1 MCPFPIPRKPLALT
15 SDDENFKIL
24 LDGLQ
29 SVSPHALQILAAAAQ
44 IASQKLRARHPN
56 KLKAN
61 HPNRGAAIKNHASQ
75 QRCTSRE
82 AVRFDP
88 WTELDTKPGEANA
101 AKPKVLKANSA
112 NPKSTACTQAGQS
125 DTSSSAV
132 SAIKAERYLCY
143 QGREKAGVYGRYLQE
158 EDAYISNIHKA
169 ILEIVG
175 KHWNDNKYLHRKLL
189 WCCALAPSNSRFA
202 LNNIICRTFPAPA
215 TSGTIFLWS
224 AFHKIP

>member
-88 WTELDTKPGEANA
+88 WTELDIKPGKTQQSAMSARATQQNPDPRPLRKRGKA
-101 AKPKVLKANSA
+101 AHRLQLSQE
-112 NPKSTACTQAGQS
+112 SLLL
-125 DTSSSAV
+125 TS
-132 SAIKAERYLCY
+132 IKAERKLGIYIP
-143 QGREKAGVYGRYLQE
+143 YLQE
-158 EDAYISNIHKA
+158 EDAYISNIQKA
-169 ILEIVG
+169 IV
-175 KHWNDNKYLHRKLL
+175 
-189 WCCALAPSNSRFA
+189 
-202 LNNIICRTFPAPA
+202 
-215 TSGTIFLWS
+215 
-224 AFHKIP
+224 